1 MGWSGDPSGGGGGA
15 TNVLSQTLAHLK
27 REIAEKEWAEAHHRA
42 GGQIADGNT
51 ICRASSVR
59 M

>member
-1 MGWSGDPSGGGGGA
+1 MGWSGDPFGGGA

-27 REIAEKEWAEAHHRA
+27 REIAEKGWAEACHWA